1 MVTDVMFTLA
11 NAAIESGKNLVRI
24 NHKLLMDAAVMIEDL
39 KHRNND
45 SNILINQLE
54 EQVKKLETELAKY
67 KP

>member
-11 NAAIESGKNLVRI
+11 NATIESGKNLVRI

-54 EQVKKLETELAKY
+54 EQIKKLETELAKY